1 MIQLISIIAYIV
13 VIGFTSY
20 SLKSNSF
27 FEQGRSY
34 LIREIFVH
42 VQIITYIV
50 IVFWL
55 GLSVAGL
62 FTRITQTYY
71 FVLTAIW
78 LLLSMFGGVLSEIVS
93 KEK

>member
-42 VQIITYIV
+42 VQIMTYIV
-50 IVFWL
+50 IAFWL
-55 GLSVAGL
+55 GFSIAGL
-62 FTRITQTYY
+62 FTEVPQTYY
-71 FVLTAIW
+71 FVLTVIW
-78 LLLSMFGGVLSEIVS
+78 LLLSMYGGVLSEIVS

>member
-34 LIREIFVH
+34 LIRKIFVH
-42 VQIITYIV
+42 VQVITYIV
-50 IVFWL
+50 IAFWL
-55 GLSVAGL
+55 GFSLAGL
-62 FTRITQTYY
+62 FTEVPQIYY

>member
-13 VIGFTSY
+13 IIGFTSY

-27 FEQGRSY
+27 FEKGRSY
-34 LIREIFVH
+34 LIKEIFVH
-42 VQIITYIV
+42 VQVITYIV
-50 IVFWL
+50 IAFWL
-55 GLSVAGL
+55 GFSIAGL
-62 FTRITQTYY
+62 FTEIPQTYY

>member
-13 VIGFTSY
+13 VIGFISY

-34 LIREIFVH
+34 PIRKIFVH
-42 VQIITYIV
+42 VQVITYIV
-50 IVFWL
+50 IAFWL

-62 FTRITQTYY
+62 FTDIPQTHY
-71 FVLTAIW
+71 FVLTSVW
-78 LLLSMFGGVLSEIVS
+78 LFLSMFGGVLSEIVS

>member
-13 VIGFTSY
+13 VVRFISY

-34 LIREIFVH
+34 PIKKIFVH
-42 VQIITYIV
+42 VQVITYIV
-50 IVFWL
+50 IAFWL
-55 GLSVAGL
+55 GFSVAGL
-62 FTRITQTYY
+62 FTGVPQIYY

-78 LLLSMFGGVLSEIVS
+78 LVLSMFGWILSE
-93 KEK
+93 KGF

>member
-13 VIGFTSY
+13 VVRFISY

-27 FEQGRSY
+27 YEQGRSY
-34 LIREIFVH
+34 IMREIFVY
-42 VQIITYIV
+42 VQVITYIV

-62 FTRITQTYY
+62 FIRITQTYY

>member
-34 LIREIFVH
+34 PIRKIFVH
-42 VQIITYIV
+42 VQVITYIV
-50 IVFWL
+50 IAFWL
-55 GLSVAGL
+55 GFSLAGL
-62 FTRITQTYY
+62 FTEVPQIYY

>member
-13 VIGFTSY
+13 VVRFISY

-34 LIREIFVH
+34 IIREIFVH

-50 IVFWL
+50 IAFWL
-55 GLSVAGL
+55 CLSVVGL
-62 FTRITQTYY
+62 FIEISQTHY

>member
-13 VIGFTSY
+13 VVRFISY

-34 LIREIFVH
+34 FIREIFAH
-42 VQIITYIV
+42 IQIITYIV
-50 IVFWL
+50 IAFWL
-55 GLSVAGL
+55 CLSVAGL
-62 FTRITQTYY
+62 FIDISQTHY

-78 LLLSMFGGVLSEIVS
+78 LLYQCWVGYCL
-93 KEK
+93 K